1 MDQVG
6 GAVHRVQDPDRAG
19 RVDGGV
25 VLFFGHELDR
35 SVQRLQPGADLLLH
49 FGIHRRDKVGG
60 AFGAHLCRQAP
71 VLQTRAR
78 LPYDAASLPQQRSG
92 VHHRAAFLAASTA
105 GDSPPRL
112 SRTET

>member
-25 VLFFGHELDR
+25 VLFFCHELDR

-60 AFGAHLCRQAP
+60 AFGAHLRRQAP
-71 VLQTRAR
+71 VLQTRTR

-112 SRTET
+112 SRSET